1 MTQDISLF
9 SNFGL
14 ATPSSVTFSESL
26 NAFVGAGFRSIAG
39 NTYFN
44 AARFAEGLLIKE
56 DVGNGHMWSFLNG
69 VHIYDLK
76 THKLLAEKVF
86 PQYQGLF
93 YSLDAVKRIVKN
105 LLIDLIVAAAEE
117 QGCDVD
123 ANEVSGKISTMLNRS
138 FSNNQMLEL
147 EKNVKAL
154 GF

>member
-1 MTQDISLF
+1 
-9 SNFGL
+9 
-14 ATPSSVTFSESL
+14 
-26 NAFVGAGFRSIAG
+26 
-39 NTYFN
+39 
-44 AARFAEGLLIKE
+44 
-56 DVGNGHMWSFLNG
+56 MWSFLNG